1 MTEHSHFQ
9 TSSASSAKVIK
20 MAKGRIVA
28 SVVSQELLGELVLP
42 HCESV
47 DESEYLAT
55 GFGHVCDCIKREAS
69 LISRF

>member
-1 MTEHSHFQ
+1 
-9 TSSASSAKVIK
+9 
-20 MAKGRIVA
+20 MAKGRLVA
-28 SVVSQELLGELVLP
+28 SVVSQELLEELVLP

-55 GFGHVCDCIKREAS
+55 CFGHVCDCIKRETS

>member
-1 MTEHSHFQ
+1 
-9 TSSASSAKVIK
+9 